1 MTMLTPDF
9 SPCPQTPA
17 SNEVSDPITELLR
30 GHARELIAVALE
42 TEVQLVLSQLRGD
55 GRDVVRNGYLPAR
68 HVTTAVGDVKV
79 DVPRIRSR
87 DGESVNFASSMIPR
101 YLRRSQSISAWAA
114 YAYLKGISER
124 DVASVLEV
132 VLGEGA
138 KKLTPSVLSEL
149 KKSWTKEF
157 DEWNQRDLSNVR
169 FTYLFADGIYQ
180 EIRGDNPKIC
190 VLVLMGVDERGKKH
204 LIAIED
210 GTRESTQSW
219 REVLLGA
226 KARGLAAAK
235 LATGDGAL
243 GFWAALDEVFP
254 STTHQRCWMHK
265 TANVLNYLPRTTR
278 AKAKD
283 DLHQIWM
290 AGGRAA
296 AEQAMA
302 LFEEKYSA
310 KYPRAVTCLLKD
322 RTALLAFYDFPAEHW
337 LHIRTSNMIE
347 STFATL
353 RHRTKRVKGAFSKDS
368 ALAMMLQLALEA
380 QKRWHQITAVERLG
394 ELIEGVRFVDGVAQL
409 GVAA

>member
-9 SPCPQTPA
+9 SSRPETVA
-17 SNEVSDPITELLR
+17 SREVADPITEMLR

-42 TEVQLVLSQLRGD
+42 TEVQLVLNQLRGE
-55 GRDVVRNGYLPAR
+55 GRDVVRNGYLPER
-68 HVTTAVGDVKV
+68 LLTTAVGDVAV
-79 DVPRIRSR
+79 EVPRIRSR

-101 YLRRSQSISAWAA
+101 YLRRSLSISAWAA

-138 KKLTPSVLSEL
+138 KKLTPAVLSEL
-149 KKSWTKEF
+149 KKSWTNEF
-157 DEWNQRDLSNVR
+157 NEWQQRDLSKVT
-169 FTYLFADGIYQ
+169 FTYLFADGVYQ

-190 VLVLMGVDERGKKH
+190 VLVLMGVDEKGQKH
-204 LIAIED
+204 LIALED

-219 REVLLGA
+219 REVLLDA
-226 KARGLAAAK
+226 KSRGLRAPK
-235 LATGDGAL
+235 LATGDDAL
-243 GFWAALDEVFP
+243 GFWAALSEVFP

-265 TANVLNYLPRTTR
+265 TSNVLNYLPRTTR
-278 AKAKD
+278 SKAKD

-290 AGGRAA
+290 AESRAA
-296 AEQAMA
+296 AEKAMA

-310 KYPRAVTCLLKD
+310 KYPRAVNCLLKD
-322 RTALLAFYDFPAEHW
+322 REVLLAFYDFPAEHW
-337 LHIRTSNMIE
+337 LHVRTSNMIE

-380 QKRWHQITAVERLG
+380 QKRWHRITAVERLG

-409 GVAA
+409 AA

>member
-9 SPCPQTPA
+9 SSRPDTSA
-17 SNEVSDPITELLR
+17 STEVSDPITELLR
-30 GHARELIAVALE
+30 SHARELIAVALE
-42 TEVQLVLSQLRGD
+42 TEVQSVLHQLRRE
-55 GRDVVRNGYLPAR
+55 GRDVVRNGYLPER
-68 HVTTAVGDVKV
+68 CVTTSVGDVAV
-79 DVPRIRSR
+79 EVPRIRAR
-87 DGESVNFASSMIPR
+87 DGEPVNFASSMIPR
-101 YLRRSQSISAWAA
+101 YLRRSLSISAWAA

-149 KKSWTKEF
+149 KKSWTAQF
-157 DEWNQRDLSNVR
+157 NEWQQRDLSRVR
-169 FTYLFADGIYQ
+169 FTYLFADGVYQ

-190 VLVLMGVDERGKKH
+190 VLVLMGVDEKGKKH

-219 REVLLGA
+219 REVLLDA
-226 KARGLAAAK
+226 KARGLRAPK

-243 GFWAALDEVFP
+243 GFWAALSEVFP

-290 AGGRAA
+290 AEGRAA
-296 AEQAMA
+296 AERAMA

-310 KYPRAVTCLLKD
+310 KYPRAVTCLVKD
-322 RTALLAFYDFPAEHW
+322 REQLLAFYDFPAEHW
-337 LHIRTSNMIE
+337 LHIRTTNAIE

-368 ALAMMLQLALEA
+368 ALSMMLQLALEA
-380 QKRWHQITAVERLG
+380 QKRWHRITAVERLG

-409 GVAA
+409 AA

>member
-9 SPCPQTPA
+9 STRPETPT

-30 GHARELIAVALE
+30 SHARQLIAAALE
-42 TEVQLVLSQLRGD
+42 AEVQVVLDQLRDD
-55 GRDVVRNGYLPAR
+55 GRDVVRNGYLPSR

-79 DVPRIRSR
+79 EVPRIRSR
-87 DGESVNFASSMIPR
+87 DGEVVNFASSMVPK
-101 YLRRSQSISAWAA
+101 YLRRSESISAWAA
-114 YAYLKGISER
+114 FAYLKGISER

-138 KKLTPSVLSEL
+138 KKLSASVLSEL
-149 KKSWTKEF
+149 KKSWTREF
-157 DEWNQRDLSNVR
+157 NEWNTRDLSKVT

-190 VLVLMGVDERGKKH
+190 VLVLMGVDDQGKKH
-204 LIAIED
+204 LISLED
-210 GTRESTQSW
+210 GVRESTQSW

-226 KARGLAAAK
+226 KARGLKPAK

-278 AKAKD
+278 PKAKD

-290 AGGRAA
+290 AEGREE
-296 AEQAMA
+296 AEKAMA
-302 LFEEKYSA
+302 FFEQKYA
-310 KYPRAVTCLLKD
+310 DKYPRSVTCLVKD
-322 RTALLAFYDFPAEHW
+322 RDALLAFYDFPAEHW
-337 LHIRTSNMIE
+337 LHIRTTNAIE

-380 QKRWHQITAVERLG
+380 QKRWHRITAVERLG
-394 ELIEGVRFVDGVAQL
+394 ELIEGVRFVDGIAQL
-409 GVAA
+409 AA

>member
-9 SPCPQTPA
+9 STRLETPPC
-17 SNEVSDPITELLR
+17 NEVSDPITELLR
-30 GHARELIAVALE
+30 GHARQLIAAALE
-42 TEVQLVLSQLRGD
+42 AEVQVVLDQLRGD
-55 GRDVVRNGYLPAR
+55 GRDVVRNGYLPSR
-68 HVTTAVGDVKV
+68 HVTTAVGDVEV
-79 DVPRIRSR
+79 EVPRIRSR
-87 DGESVNFASSMIPR
+87 DGEVVNFASSMVPK
-101 YLRRSQSISAWAA
+101 YLRRSESVSAWAA
-114 YAYLKGISER
+114 FAYLKGISER

-138 KKLTPSVLSEL
+138 KKLSASVLSEL
-149 KKSWTKEF
+149 KKSWTREF
-157 DEWNQRDLSNVR
+157 NEFQRRDLSKTT

-190 VLVLMGVDERGKKH
+190 VLVLMGVDTQGKKH
-204 LIAIED
+204 LISIED
-210 GTRESTQSW
+210 GVRESTQSW
-219 REVLLGA
+219 REVLLDA
-226 KARGLAAAK
+226 KARGLKPAK

-265 TANVLNYLPRTTR
+265 TSNVLNYLPRVTR

-290 AGGRAA
+290 AEGRED
-296 AEQAMA
+296 AEKAMA
-302 LFEEKYSA
+302 LFAEKYSA
-310 KYPRAVTCLLKD
+310 KYPRAVTCLIKD
-322 RTALLAFYDFPAEHW
+322 REQLLAFYDFPAEHW
-337 LHIRTSNMIE
+337 LHIRTTNAIE

-380 QKRWHQITAVERLG
+380 QKRWHRITAVERLG
-394 ELIEGVRFVDGVAQL
+394 ELIEGVRFVDGIAQL
-409 GVAA
+409 AA

>member
-1 MTMLTPDF
+1 MTMLTSDF
-9 SPCPQTPA
+9 SSRPETPT
-17 SNEVSDPITELLR
+17 SNEVVDPITDLLR
-30 GHARELIAVALE
+30 SHARQLIAAALE
-42 TEVQLVLSQLRGD
+42 AEVQVVLDQLRGD
-55 GRDVVRNGYLPAR
+55 GRDVVRNGYLPSR
-68 HVTTAVGDVKV
+68 HVTTAVGDVQV
-79 DVPRIRSR
+79 EVPRIRSR
-87 DGESVNFASSMIPR
+87 DGEVVNFASSMVPR

-114 YAYLKGISER
+114 YAYLKGISEA
-124 DVASVLEV
+124 DVSSVLEV

-138 KKLTPSVLSEL
+138 KKLSASVLSEL
-149 KKSWTKEF
+149 KKSWTREF
-157 DEWNQRDLSNVR
+157 NEFQHRDLSSVR

-190 VLVLMGVDERGKKH
+190 VLVLMGVDTQGRKH
-204 LIAIED
+204 LIALED

-226 KARGLAAAK
+226 KARGLKPAK

-265 TANVLNYLPRTTR
+265 TSNVLNYLPRVTR

-290 AGGRAA
+290 AEGRDD
-296 AEQAMA
+296 AEKAMA

-310 KYPRAVTCLLKD
+310 KYSRAVNCLLKD
-322 RTALLAFYDFPAEHW
+322 REQLLAFYDFPAEHW
-337 LHIRTSNMIE
+337 LHIRTTNAIE

-368 ALAMMLQLALEA
+368 ALAMMLQLGLEA
-380 QKRWHQITAVERLG
+380 QKRWHRITAVERLG
-394 ELIEGVRFVDGVAQL
+394 ELIQGVRFVDGVAQL
-409 GVAA
+409 AA

>member
-9 SPCPQTPA
+9 SSRPDTPA
-17 SNEVSDPITELLR
+17 SQEVSDPITELLR

-42 TEVQLVLSQLRGD
+42 AEVQSVLSQLRRD
-55 GRDVVRNGYLPAR
+55 GRDVVRNGYLPGR
-68 HVTTAVGDVKV
+68 LVTTAVGDVAV
-79 DVPRIRSR
+79 EVPRIRSR

-101 YLRRSQSISAWAA
+101 YLRRSLSISAWAA

-132 VLGEGA
+132 VLGDGA
-138 KKLTPSVLSEL
+138 KKLTPSVLGEL
-149 KKSWTKEF
+149 KKSWTSQF
-157 DEWNQRDLSNVR
+157 NEWQQRDLSKVR

-190 VLVLMGVDERGKKH
+190 VLVLMGVDDKGKKH

-210 GTRESTQSW
+210 GVRESTQSW
-219 REVLLGA
+219 REVLLDA
-226 KARGLAAAK
+226 KARGLRAPK

-243 GFWAALDEVFP
+243 GFWAALSEVFP

-290 AGGRAA
+290 AEGRAA
-296 AEQAMA
+296 AEKAMA

-310 KYPRAVTCLLKD
+310 KYPRAVTCLVKD
-322 RTALLAFYDFPAEHW
+322 REQLLAFYDFPAEHW
-337 LHIRTSNMIE
+337 LHIRTTNAIE
-347 STFATL
+347 SRSPRCAI
-353 RHRTKRVKGAFSKDS
+353 APS
-368 ALAMMLQLALEA
+368 E
-380 QKRWHQITAVERLG
+380 
-394 ELIEGVRFVDGVAQL
+394 
-409 GVAA
+409 

>member
-1 MTMLTPDF
+1 MLTPDF
-9 SPCPQTPA
+9 SSRPDTSA

-42 TEVQLVLSQLRGD
+42 TEVQVVLNQLRHD
-55 GRDVVRNGYLPAR
+55 DRDVVRNGYLPGR
-68 HVTTAVGDVKV
+68 LVTTAVGDVAV
-79 DVPRIRSR
+79 EVPRIRSR
-87 DGESVNFASSMIPR
+87 DGESVNFASSMVPK
-101 YLRRSQSISAWAA
+101 YLRRSASIAAWAA

-124 DVASVLEV
+124 DVSSVLEV

-138 KKLTPSVLSEL
+138 KKLTPAVLSEL
-149 KKSWTKEF
+149 KKSWTDQF
-157 DEWNQRDLSNVR
+157 NEWNRRDLSGVA

-190 VLVLMGVDERGKKH
+190 VLVLMGVDDKGQKH

-219 REVLLGA
+219 REVLLDA
-226 KARGLAAAK
+226 KARGLKAPK

-265 TANVLNYLPRTTR
+265 TSNVLNYLPKTTR
-278 AKAKD
+278 SKAKD

-290 AGGRAA
+290 AENRAA
-296 AEQAMA
+296 AERAMA
-302 LFEEKYSA
+302 LFEEKYAA

-322 RTALLAFYDFPAEHW
+322 REQLLAFYDFPAEHW
-337 LHIRTSNMIE
+337 VHVRTSNMIE

-368 ALAMMLQLALEA
+368 ALAMMLQLGLEA
-380 QKRWHQITAVERLG
+380 QKHWRRITAAERLG

-409 GVAA
+409 AA

>member
-9 SPCPQTPA
+9 SSHPEVPA
-17 SNEVSDPITELLR
+17 NHEVSDPITELLR
-30 GHARELIAVALE
+30 GHARELIAAALE
-42 TEVQLVLSQLRGD
+42 VEVTSVLDELRRD
-55 GRDVVRNGYLPAR
+55 GRDVVRNGYLPGR
-68 HVTTAVGDVKV
+68 LVTTAVGDVTV
-79 DVPRIRSR
+79 QVPRIRAR
-87 DGESVNFASSMIPR
+87 DGEVVNFASSMVPR

-114 YAYLKGISER
+114 YSYLKGIAER
-124 DVASVLEV
+124 DVSSVLEV

-138 KKLTPSVLSEL
+138 KKLTPAVLSGL
-149 KKSWTKEF
+149 KKSWTATF
-157 DEWNQRDLSNVR
+157 NEWNQRNLATVT

-180 EIRGDNPKIC
+180 EIRGDSPKIC
-190 VLVLMGVDERGKKH
+190 VLVLMGVDTHGKKH

-226 KARGLAAAK
+226 KARGLNAAK

-243 GFWAALDEVFP
+243 GFWAALSEIFP

-265 TANVLNYLPRTTR
+265 TSNVLNYLPKATR
-278 AKAKD
+278 SKAKD

-290 AGGRAA
+290 AESREA
-296 AEQAMA
+296 AEKAMA
-302 LFEEKYSA
+302 LFEEKYTA
-310 KYPRAVTCLLKD
+310 KYPRAVTCLTKD
-322 RTALLAFYDFPAEHW
+322 REALLAFYDFPAEHW

-368 ALAMMLQLALEA
+368 ALAMMLQLGLEA
-380 QKRWHQITAVERLG
+380 QKRWHRITAVERLG
-394 ELIEGVRFVDGVAQL
+394 ELIEGVRFVDGVAQRI
-409 GVAA
+409 VAA

>member
-9 SPCPQTPA
+9 SSRPETPA
-17 SNEVSDPITELLR
+17 SREVSDPITELLR

-42 TEVQLVLSQLRGD
+42 TEVQLVLNQLRSD
-55 GRDVVRNGYLPAR
+55 GHDVVRNGYLPGR
-68 HVTTAVGDVKV
+68 LVTTAVGDVAV
-79 DVPRIRSR
+79 EVPRIRSR

-101 YLRRSQSISAWAA
+101 YLRRSLSISAWAA

-138 KKLTPSVLSEL
+138 KKLTPAVLSEL
-149 KKSWTKEF
+149 KKSWTSQF
-157 DEWNQRDLSNVR
+157 NEWNARDLSKVR
-169 FTYLFADGIYQ
+169 FTYLFADGVYQ

-190 VLVLMGVDERGKKH
+190 VLVLMGVDEQGKKH
-204 LIAIED
+204 LIALED

-219 REVLLGA
+219 REVLLDA
-226 KARGLAAAK
+226 KTRGLRAPK

-243 GFWAALDEVFP
+243 GFWAALSEVFP

-265 TANVLNYLPRTTR
+265 TSNVLNYLPRTTR
-278 AKAKD
+278 SKAKD

-290 AGGRAA
+290 AESRSA
-296 AEQAMA
+296 AEKAMA

-310 KYPRAVTCLLKD
+310 KYPRAVNCLLKD
-322 RTALLAFYDFPAEHW
+322 REVLLAFYDFPAEHW
-337 LHIRTSNMIE
+337 LHVRTSNMIE

-368 ALAMMLQLALEA
+368 ALSMMLQLALEA
-380 QKRWHQITAVERLG
+380 QKRWHRITAVERLG

-409 GVAA
+409 AA

>member
-9 SPCPQTPA
+9 SSRPETPA
-17 SNEVSDPITELLR
+17 SREVSDPITELLR

-42 TEVQLVLSQLRGD
+42 AEVQVVLSQLRGD
-55 GRDVVRNGYLPAR
+55 GRDVVRNGYLPGR
-68 HVTTAVGDVKV
+68 LVTTAVGDVAV
-79 DVPRIRSR
+79 EVPRIRSR
-87 DGESVNFASSMIPR
+87 DGEVVNFASSMIPR
-101 YLRRSQSISAWAA
+101 YLRRSESISAWAA

-124 DVASVLEV
+124 DVSSVLEV
-132 VLGEGA
+132 MLGEGA
-138 KKLTPSVLSEL
+138 RKLTPAVLSEL
-149 KKSWTKEF
+149 KKSWTTEF
-157 DEWNQRDLSNVR
+157 NEWNRRDLSKVT

-190 VLVLMGVDERGKKH
+190 VLVLMGVDDHGQKH

-210 GTRESTQSW
+210 GVRESTQSW

-226 KARGLAAAK
+226 KSRGLNAAK

-243 GFWAALDEVFP
+243 GFWAALSEVFP

-265 TANVLNYLPRTTR
+265 TSNVLNYLPRTTR
-278 AKAKD
+278 SKAKD

-290 AGGRAA
+290 AEGREA
-296 AEQAMA
+296 AEKAMA

-322 RTALLAFYDFPAEHW
+322 REALLAFYNFPAEHW
-337 LHIRTSNMIE
+337 LHIRTTNAIE

-380 QKRWHQITAVERLG
+380 QKRWHRISAVERLG

-409 GVAA
+409 AA

>member
-9 SPCPQTPA
+9 SSRPDTSA

-42 TEVQLVLSQLRGD
+42 TEVQVVLNQLRND
-55 GRDVVRNGYLPAR
+55 GRDVVRNGYLPGR
-68 HVTTAVGDVKV
+68 LVTTAVGDVAV
-79 DVPRIRSR
+79 EVPRIRSR
-87 DGESVNFASSMIPR
+87 DGESVNFTSSMVPK
-101 YLRRSQSISAWAA
+101 YLRRSTSIAAWAA

-124 DVASVLEV
+124 DVSSVLEV

-138 KKLTPSVLSEL
+138 KKLTPAVLSEL
-149 KKSWTKEF
+149 KKSWTDQF
-157 DEWNQRDLSNVR
+157 NEWNRRDLSGVA

-190 VLVLMGVDERGKKH
+190 VLVLMGVDDKGQKH

-219 REVLLGA
+219 REVLLDA
-226 KARGLAAAK
+226 KARGLKAPK

-265 TANVLNYLPRTTR
+265 TSNVLNYLPKTTR
-278 AKAKD
+278 PKAKD

-290 AGGRAA
+290 GENRAA
-296 AEQAMA
+296 AERAMA

-322 RTALLAFYDFPAEHW
+322 REQLLAFYDFPAEHW
-337 LHIRTSNMIE
+337 VHVRTSNMIE

-368 ALAMMLQLALEA
+368 ALAMMLQLGLEA
-380 QKRWHQITAVERLG
+380 QKHWRRITAAERLG

-409 GVAA
+409 AA

>member
-9 SPCPQTPA
+9 STRPEA
-17 SNEVSDPITELLR
+17 SSSNEVSDPITELLR
-30 GHARELIAVALE
+30 GHARQLIAAALE
-42 TEVQLVLSQLRGD
+42 AEVQVVLDQLRGN
-55 GRDVVRNGYLPAR
+55 GRDVVRNGYLPGR

-87 DGESVNFASSMIPR
+87 DGEVVNFASSMVPK
-101 YLRRSQSISAWAA
+101 YLRRSASISAWAA
-114 YAYLKGISER
+114 FAYLKGISER
-124 DVASVLEV
+124 DVSSVLEV

-138 KKLTPSVLSEL
+138 KKLSASVLSEL
-149 KKSWTKEF
+149 KTSWIREF
-157 DEWNQRDLSNVR
+157 NEWQHRDLSTVR

-190 VLVLMGVDERGKKH
+190 VLVLMGVDDQGRKH

-226 KARGLAAAK
+226 KARGLQSAK

-265 TANVLNYLPRTTR
+265 TSNVLNYLPKATR
-278 AKAKD
+278 SKAKD
-283 DLHQIWM
+283 DLHQILM
-290 AGGRAA
+290 AESRDD
-296 AEQAMA
+296 AEKDMA
-302 LFEEKYSA
+302 LFAEKYSA
-310 KYPRAVTCLLKD
+310 KYPRAVTCLTKD
-322 RTALLAFYDFPAEHW
+322 REALLAFYDFPAEHW
-337 LHIRTSNMIE
+337 LHIRTTNAIE

-353 RHRTKRVKGAFSKDS
+353 RHRTQRVKGAFSKDT

-380 QKRWHQITAVERLG
+380 QKRWHRITAVERLG

-409 GVAA
+409 AA

>member
-9 SPCPQTPA
+9 SSRPETLA
-17 SNEVSDPITELLR
+17 SREVSDPITELLR

-42 TEVQLVLSQLRGD
+42 TEVQLVLNQLRSD
-55 GRDVVRNGYLPAR
+55 GRDVVRNGYLPER
-68 HVTTAVGDVKV
+68 HVTTAVGDVAV
-79 DVPRIRSR
+79 EVPRLRAR
-87 DGESVNFASSMIPR
+87 DGEVVNFASSMIPR
-101 YLRRSQSISAWAA
+101 YLRRSASISAWAA

-124 DVASVLEV
+124 DVAPVLEV

-138 KKLTPSVLSEL
+138 KKLTPAVLSEL
-149 KKSWTKEF
+149 KKSWTSQF
-157 DEWNQRDLSNVR
+157 NEWNQRDLSKVT

-190 VLVLMGVDERGKKH
+190 VLVLMGVDEKGKKH
-204 LIAIED
+204 LISIED
-210 GTRESTQSW
+210 GVRESTQSW
-219 REVLLGA
+219 REVLLNA
-226 KARGLAAAK
+226 KSRGLKAPK

-243 GFWAALDEVFP
+243 GFWAALDEVYP

-265 TANVLNYLPRTTR
+265 TSNVLNYLPKTTR

-290 AGGRAA
+290 AEGRAQ
-296 AEQAMA
+296 AETAMA

-310 KYPRAVTCLLKD
+310 KYPKAVHCLTKD
-322 RTALLAFYDFPAEHW
+322 RTELLAFYDFPGEHW
-337 LHIRTSNMIE
+337 LHVRTSNMIE

-368 ALAMMLQLALEA
+368 ALSMMLQLALEA
-380 QKRWHQITAVERLG
+380 QKRWHRITAVERLG
-394 ELIEGVRFVDGVAQL
+394 ELLEGVRFVDGVAQL
-409 GVAA
+409 AA

>member
-9 SPCPQTPA
+9 SSRPETPA
-17 SNEVSDPITELLR
+17 STEVSDPITELLR

-42 TEVQLVLSQLRGD
+42 AEVQSVLNELRRD
-55 GRDVVRNGYLPAR
+55 GREVVRNGYLPER
-68 HVTTAVGDVKV
+68 LLTTAVGDVAV
-79 DVPRIRSR
+79 EVPRIRSR
-87 DGESVNFASSMIPR
+87 DGEPVNFASSMIPR
-101 YLRRSQSISAWAA
+101 YLRRSVSISAWAA

-138 KKLTPSVLSEL
+138 KKLTPSVLGEM

-157 DEWNQRDLSNVR
+157 DEWNQRDLSTVT

-190 VLVLMGVDERGKKH
+190 VLVLMGVDDKGKKH

-210 GTRESTQSW
+210 GVRESTQSW
-219 REVLLGA
+219 REVLLDA
-226 KARGLAAAK
+226 KSRGLKAPK

-243 GFWAALDEVFP
+243 GFWAALSEVFP

-265 TANVLNYLPRTTR
+265 TSNVLNYLPRTTR
-278 AKAKD
+278 SKAKD

-290 AGGRAA
+290 AEGRSE

-302 LFEEKYSA
+302 LFEEKYAA
-310 KYPRAVTCLLKD
+310 KYPRAVTCLVKD
-322 RTALLAFYDFPAEHW
+322 RVQLLAFYDFPAEHW
-337 LHIRTSNMIE
+337 LHIRTTNAIE

-380 QKRWHQITAVERLG
+380 QKRWHRITAAERLG

-409 GVAA
+409 AA